1 MKSPWGKRGAI
12 LEHFGWTYDYLMEGI
27 GWLTVQK
34 MMADAPS
41 YEFEDDDKG
50 KTIDLR
56 DATEEELEKYLNEL
70 SD

>member
-12 LEHFGWTYDYLMEGI
+12 LEHFGWTYDYLLEGI

-41 YEFEDDDKG
+41 YEHESDNESKRV
-50 KTIDLR
+50 DLTE
-56 DATEEELEKYLNEL
+56 ATPEELEKYLDEI
-70 SD
+70 SY